1 MEQTLV
7 TCTLV
12 PTKNKSLVLCQ
23 PIVLSP
29 VFAIILL
36 LTQKL
41 CSPLQ
46 QFYTP
51 ASSYRDTDKYP
62 QTKNHIFTP
71 NIGKVSLSK
80 YVGMSNVGLVFNIN
94 ERLIEWRK

>member
-1 MEQTLV
+1 MFTQDEEMLGMDQTCV

-36 LTQKL
+36 RQQKL
-41 CSPLQ
+41 CSILQ
-46 QFYTP
+46 HFYTAPEAASATVIP
-51 ASSYRDTDKYP
+51 AVLEEYE
-62 QTKNHIFTP
+62 N
-71 NIGKVSLSK
+71 
-80 YVGMSNVGLVFNIN
+80 
-94 ERLIEWRK
+94 